1 VEFVTDYS
9 VRAGNQLVRD
19 WGALFGQLFVKYRDG
34 YVITANAEDKSCG
47 CNPVPQSYPQPWFDR
62 IVKDTG
68 DHYLVRED
76 GAALKRQ
83 GNLAPVNKKDLRAMQ

>member
-1 VEFVTDYS
+1 
-9 VRAGNQLVRD
+9 
-19 WGALFGQLFVKYRDG
+19 
-34 YVITANAEDKSCG
+34 
-47 CNPVPQSYPQPWFDR
+47 VPQSYPQPWFDR

-83 GNLAPVNKKDLRAMQ
+83 GSLAPVSKKDLRAMQ